1 MYRGNVFKCGAF
13 LFLKYFLNGCWG
25 RSLGTRVRDWGLRQ
39 ETGAVACGRHPVRLG
54 MRFVPKGWA

>member
-1 MYRGNVFKCGAF
+1 M
-13 LFLKYFLNGCWG
+13 FLKYFLNGCWG